1 MFCIF
6 SILILWQT
14 IHSQFHPSSQ
24 NNSQEHV
31 TLHLTQSQA
40 NKVYDVLNNDI
51 DNRMLPGMGQSSKRR
66 KGKYRKSNV
75 LNLFYPFNDCV
86 LVIDRKRGLF
96 LWEG

>member
-1 MFCIF
+1 MFRIF

-14 IHSQFHPSSQ
+14 IYSRFHQPQQNSSQ
-24 NNSQEHV
+24 DQV
-31 TLHLTQSQA
+31 TLHLTQAQA

-75 LNLFYPFNDCV
+75 LPEL
-86 LVIDRKRGLF
+86 LISSL
-96 LWEG
+96 